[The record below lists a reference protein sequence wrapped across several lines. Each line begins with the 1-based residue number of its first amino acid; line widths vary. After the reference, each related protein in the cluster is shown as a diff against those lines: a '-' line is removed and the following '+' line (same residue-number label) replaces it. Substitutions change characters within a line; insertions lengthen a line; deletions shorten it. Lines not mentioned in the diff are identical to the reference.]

1 MKNQGSV
8 TPPKAQ
14 NKALGTNSKEV
25 EITNCLI
32 TKSKFNY
39 LNEVQWLKKNRDVK
53 PNGIRK
59 IIHEENEKFNI
70 LS

>member
-39 LNEVQWLKKNRDVK
+39 LNEVQWLKKM
-53 PNGIRK
+53 
-59 IIHEENEKFNI
+59 
-70 LS
+70 